1 MDLNNFGSQQLNDGS
16 LNQMLEQVGINDVG
30 SFLNQFRN
38 QAQRETQRSHQTSRD
53 EPDDDQPRSGG
64 GNNSLDMIQGA
75 MNAYNTFSGG
85 SGGSSGSGGGFFN
98 NISSTYQNA
107 QKMYALYKQFDRN
120 GDGKITADDIQI
132 YLQEVGL
139 GAASPYLAK
148 ALFQTVDQNHN
159 GSLDFTDLMALTA
172 LLNKLYGQ
180 YGGFPR

>member
-53 EPDDDQPRSGG
+53 EPDDDQPRVAAEVAVVVAVVF
-64 GNNSLDMIQGA
+64 LIILVQHIKMHK
-75 MNAYNTFSGG
+75 
-85 SGGSSGSGGGFFN
+85 
-98 NISSTYQNA
+98 
-107 QKMYALYKQFDRN
+107 KMYGLYKQFDRN